1 MSHVYIVEVHYDYES
16 HSVVGIFST
25 EEEAQKVADEYWSDI
40 EMLDGVFVNKEE
52 VFNSYED
59 WNKQF
64 DEVD

>member
-25 EEEAQKVADEYWSDI
+25 EEEAQKVAEEYRNVK
-40 EMLDGVFVNKEE
+40 EVLDGAFVYKEE

-59 WNKQF
+59 WNKHF